1 MRKWIVLAAV
11 AAALIMVS
19 PVNAQGNKFKVYA
32 AFNYVSPTGSS
43 DLTIENIED
52 RVEASDEAGWSLGF
66 EWRLGKWGGLE
77 FDYLSADHD
86 VTFGGEKVAETTMAP
101 LTASF
106 NFHLIHTKIIDFYL
120 GPSISYVMWDD
131 IVDIDG
137 ESTGVDS
144 EWAYGAQVGCDFSLF
159 KSVAIV
165 TGLRWQTMDISPDD
179 VGESLSVDPLYAK
192 VGIAFRW

>member
-1 MRKWIVLAAV
+1 MKKWLVLAAV
-11 AAALIMVS
+11 VAALIVAS
-19 PVNAQGNKFKVYA
+19 PAEAQGNKFKVYA

-77 FDYLSADHD
+77 FDYLRADHD
-86 VTFGGEKVAETTMAP
+86 VTFGGIKVAETTMAP
-101 LTASF
+101 LTGSF
-106 NFHLIHTKIIDFYL
+106 NFHLIHTKIIDFYF

-144 EWAYGAQVGCDFSLF
+144 DWAYGLQVGADFSLF

-165 TGLRWQTMDISPDD
+165 TGLRWQTMDISPQDIN
-179 VGESLSVDPLYAK
+179 ESVSIDPLFAK
-192 VGIAFRW
+192 VGVAIRF